1 MKAAVLYG
9 NRDIRYED
17 YNEPPVLAN
26 DVKIE
31 IHVSGICGSDIPRV
45 FDNGAHFYPIVLG
58 HEFVGEVVQTGDSVK
73 NVAIGDRVVCAPR
86 LPCLKCENCQKGDIT
101 QCKNDS
107 FIGSRLQGGFA
118 EYAVIPEKN
127 AVVFDKSIP
136 YDSAVFFE
144 PVTIGLRGIKIAKD
158 NDKKVILDASGIQF
172 IQAYK
177 EMPTVVKPNEDELK
191 QIMDIDTKDKK
202 NILYATKKMHSDGI
216 KIAAVSL
223 GKEGVVITCDKG
235 SFYVRPPKV
244 NVVNTVGCGDCMV
257 AGFALGIHREYEI
270 DDIIKNACAIATAN
284 TLTAATGVYKIADY
298 ITFLKQISIEK
309 L

>member
-1 MKAAVLYG
+1 MIVTVTLNASVDKLYIMECSRQYNINRVKKVLNTAG
-9 NRDIRYED
+9 G
-17 YNEPPVLAN
+17 
-26 DVKIE
+26 K
-31 IHVSGICGSDIPRV
+31 GI
-45 FDNGAHFYPIVLG
+45 
-58 HEFVGEVVQTGDSVK
+58 
-73 NVAIGDRVVCAPR
+73 NVAKALGIIGEEVTVMGFLGGYNGMYLENLITDPKIRKRFTGVSAETRCCINVWDKERNKSTEYLEPGINVLKKDLENFIQDYIKAIKGCTVVCISGSVPQGVPDDFYAR
-86 LPCLKCENCQKGDIT
+86 L
-101 QCKNDS
+101 
-107 FIGSRLQGGFA
+107 
-118 EYAVIPEKN
+118 V
-127 AVVFDKSIP
+127 
-136 YDSAVFFE
+136 
-144 PVTIGLRGIKIAKD
+144 KIAKD